1 MLRGSG
7 EDAGSCVRCQV
18 KNLRKADMKRV
29 ASCVGAIMNRAVE
42 VEDED
47 FGRLINIISNRSSKY
62 IELSHLLWR
71 SWLALSKIC

>member
-1 MLRGSG
+1 MLRGG
-7 EDAGSCVRCQV
+7 GKDAGSCVRCQV
-18 KNLRKADMKRV
+18 KNLGKADVERV
-29 ASCVGAIMNRAVE
+29 ASCVGAIMNRAIE

-47 FGRLINIISNRSSKY
+47 FGRLINIISNRSSKC